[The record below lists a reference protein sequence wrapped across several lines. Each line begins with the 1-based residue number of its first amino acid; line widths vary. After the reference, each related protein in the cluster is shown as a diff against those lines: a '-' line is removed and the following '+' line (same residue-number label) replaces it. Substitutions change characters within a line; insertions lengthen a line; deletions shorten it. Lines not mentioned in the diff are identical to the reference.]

1 MRTIAEFT
9 TAIETVGLD
18 NVLLTAAPVT
28 VYSEDLVA
36 DGFEAFERSQFF
48 PSHLASQ
55 GFFLLRARTQMREV
69 TNILL
74 K

>member
-1 MRTIAEFT
+1 MDT
-9 TAIETVGLD
+9 
-18 NVLLTAAPVT
+18 
-28 VYSEDLVA
+28 
-36 DGFEAFERSQFF
+36 DGYGQRLKDQLASKELQPWWVVNGRPDSQFW

>member
-1 MRTIAEFT
+1 VIKERDLEVVWNQ
-9 TAIETVGLD
+9 TVD
-18 NVLLTAAPVT
+18 NMILAARLQPWFV
-28 VYSEDLVA
+28 VNGAPD
-36 DGFEAFERSQFF
+36 SQFF

-55 GFFLLRARTQMREV
+55 GFFLLRARTQLREI